1 MFHKQGRLQFL
12 YWLIIAIFIVL
23 FIYLLIKLFPVYR
36 IVLSFI
42 TRLLLPFILA
52 TLIAYLLYP
61 IISWLEQ
68 YNIHKVLAILLLYIV
83 MIGGV
88 IYLSYRVYPAFI
100 IQLRDLNEHLP
111 QLIAMYEDTIY
122 SMYES
127 TSFLPEA
134 VHDQMDQLI
143 VRVET
148 YLENMVG
155 KLLSGFTKVFD
166 IIVLITVIPVL
177 VFYFLKDYEGIK
189 RYFKRLIKDKYQ
201 PQIGRMV
208 RAIDERLGSYI
219 RGQLLICALVSLMTL
234 IVFHL
239 LKIKYALLLAIIMGV
254 TNIIPYFGPI
264 IGAVPAIAFTITIS
278 PKLAIFVLITV
289 FAVQIIESN
298 FISPYIVGKSIN
310 IHPVTIIFALLLGGQ
325 LQGVIGMI
333 LAVPIL
339 TICKEV
345 LLHLFTYRQAN

>member
-1 MFHKQGRLQFL
+1 MFNKHGRLQIL
-12 YWLIIAIFIVL
+12 YWLIMAISIVL

-52 TLIAYLLYP
+52 ALIAYLLHP
-61 IISWLEQ
+61 VISWLEQ
-68 YNIHKVLAILLLYIV
+68 YNMHKGLAILLLYIV
-83 MIGGV
+83 LIGGV
-88 IYLSYRVYPAFI
+88 IYVSYRVYPAFI
-100 IQLRDLNEHLP
+100 RQLRDLNEHLP
-111 QLIAMYEDTIY
+111 QLIAMYEDAIY

-143 VRVET
+143 VKVET

-155 KLLSGFTKVFD
+155 KLLDGFMKIFD

-177 VFYFLKDYEGIK
+177 VFYFLKDYELVK
-189 RYFKRLIKDKYQ
+189 KQLKRLIKDKYR
-201 PQIGRMV
+201 PRIGQMV

-234 IVFHL
+234 IAFHL
-239 LKIKYALLLAIIMGV
+239 LKMKYALLLAIIMGV

-264 IGAVPAIAFTITIS
+264 IGAIPAVALTITVS
-278 PKLAIFVLITV
+278 PKLVVFVLLTV
-289 FAVQIIESN
+289 FAVQIIEGN

-339 TICKEV
+339 TIGKEV